1 MESSGPAAIREANAE
16 QPRVEW
22 WQLIAVLLI
31 AAVWLYRTPYSA
43 SDLPIPPDTVEY
55 ALAPLQLLET
65 GRYQIVIEGRGLP
78 PRYPP
83 WFPVAVIFPAYTLFG
98 HEPGNAILP
107 ITAFAIA
114 GVGLA
119 YAIARRISSP
129 AGGVLAALFL
139 LVTPSYSVWATQV
152 MTDVPCTALMLGG
165 CLLFLR
171 LRETPT
177 SWLWY
182 LLAGTIVAITTL
194 FRPVAAAMLL
204 PFLFAAITSR
214 QGFLRRAFAL
224 LAPMVAAAAMNFAYN
239 AATFGSVLRNGYKLW
254 VPVPIDYPWLM
265 FSASNLPMN
274 VSVITHT
281 ALPVFLAL
289 SLIAYA
295 FARRNGAPVLNSRR
309 RDIFDA
315 LIFFALA
322 TVPILVFH
330 LFYFF
335 PGDRFHLPM
344 IAGSAVIAGALW
356 GLIVGRRYTSVVA
369 LLLAGVLVL
378 AIAGRIVVPEQLP
391 IRRIVADRVRG
402 QTPDNSIIIS
412 AIDPVY
418 MERMVALGSSRRI
431 VPLSRNV
438 EYASKLLAWNR
449 IDHPAPPP
457 INWRDGRCPG
467 LIRGGAEEAVRFVA
481 AEQLDAIGAEIAR
494 RRPVFLET
502 SSVGP
507 AEAKVL
513 ASLQDR
519 FNLVMRAP
527 YLFELQPR

>member
-1 MESSGPAAIREANAE
+1 MESSRPAAVREANAE
-16 QPRVEW
+16 QLRAEW

-65 GRYQIVIEGRGLP
+65 GRYQIIVEGRGLP

-83 WFPVAVIFPAYTLFG
+83 WFPVTVILPAYALFG

-114 GVGLA
+114 GVGFA

-129 AGGVLAALFL
+129 AGGVLAAISV
-139 LVTPSYSVWATQV
+139 LVTPSYGTWATQV
-152 MTDVPCTALMLGG
+152 MTDVPSTALMLAG

-171 LRETPT
+171 LRETAS
-177 SWLWY
+177 SWFWY
-182 LLAGTIVAITTL
+182 LLAGTLVAITTL

-204 PFLFAAITSR
+204 PFLFAAISSR
-214 QGFLRRAFAL
+214 RGFFRRAFAL
-224 LAPMVAAAAMNFAYN
+224 LVPMIAAAAMNFAYN
-239 AATFGSVLRNGYKLW
+239 AATFGSVSRNGYKLW
-254 VPVPIDYPWLM
+254 VPVPVDYPSLM
-265 FSASNLPMN
+265 FSASNVRMN

-289 SLIAYA
+289 SLIASV
-295 FARRNGAPVLNSRR
+295 FVRRNRALAPGSRR
-309 RDIFDA
+309 GGILDT
-315 LIFFALA
+315 LVFFALA

-344 IAGSAVIAGALW
+344 IAGSAVIAGALL
-356 GLIVGRRYTSVVA
+356 GLIVGRRHPSVIA

-378 AIAGRIVVPEQLP
+378 AIAGRAAAPEQLP

-418 MERMVALGSSRRI
+418 MGRMAALGSSRRI

-438 EYASKLLAWNR
+438 EYASKLLAWKR
-449 IDHPAPPP
+449 IDHPDPPP
-457 INWRDGRCPG
+457 IDWRDGRCPG

-481 AEQLDAIGAEIAR
+481 AEQLDALAAQIAE

-507 AEAKVL
+507 AEANVL
-513 ASLQDR
+513 AALQGR

-527 YLFELQPR
+527 YLFELQQR